1 MALPLL
7 EACNLS
13 SCQLEW
19 FSPDLLQHVMRVVPS
34 LLKKKLKV
42 GTEYISFW
50 QELWLPAWVF
60 CIILV
65 EARARLYV
73 PMDTH
78 VCTHTALFCN
88 TSQ

>member
-19 FSPDLLQHVMRVVPS
+19 FSPDLLQHVMRIVPS
-34 LLKKKLKV
+34 LLKKIKSRDRIHKLLARV
-42 GTEYISFW
+42 MATCLGFLYYFGGSQGTC
-50 QELWLPAWVF
+50 V
-60 CIILV
+60 
-65 EARARLYV
+65 RAHGHTCV
-73 PMDTH
+73 H
-78 VCTHTALFCN
+78 THTALFCN